1 MVAGTAEPRPG
12 RKRDGRRAPP
22 SPPLGSAGRPAAP
35 SPRRAQRRR
44 AAPSPAPP
52 LPTGRRRARSP
63 AGRTSGPSLRAGSR
77 APRGAGLA
85 RSFWLGGTRFCQR
98 GKVKVL
104 GIRET
109 RRIYSVTSLDP
120 GRTSRISD
128 MMLNGTVKVN
138 TLAVMA
144 VSGESIQSFTIK
156 TAGVGRKLKQT
167 KAKSRSK
174 GSENA
179 NVKNIAGKSAW

>member
-52 LPTGRRRARSP
+52 LPTGRRRARSTARP
-63 AGRTSGPSLRAGSR
+63 TSGPSLRAGSR
-77 APRGAGLA
+77 SPRGVGLA

-120 GRTSRISD
+120 GRTSRQILQMPRPTQPDSED
-128 MMLNGTVKVN
+128 QGVPRLPQEADPRQQVIPPPAQSSTSN
-138 TLAVMA
+138 TCPGGAPPLSPSP
-144 VSGESIQSFTIK
+144 SGWN
-156 TAGVGRKLKQT
+156 L
-167 KAKSRSK
+167 
-174 GSENA
+174 SED
-179 NVKNIAGKSAW
+179 